1 MDRERFKVLVKAM
14 KATYPQDTFIPDK
27 DAFDVWYSMLQD
39 LPYEVCSLAIQ
50 KYIMTRKFPPTIADI
65 REMATEAMQRDLMPI
80 SELEAWAIVKKA
92 ISNSGY
98 NSVEEFNKLPEVCQ
112 IAVGNPSNLREWA
125 MMNTEQVD
133 TIEQSHFIK
142 SYRSAAMRMSE
153 DARLPDKVKALIS
166 DVSKQYQI
174 GQKQEKAQEIPEKE
188 ATKVEEKELDNK
200 PMLDEVRM
208 KLEEL
213 YNSLGGEKR

>member
-188 ATKVEEKELDNK
+188 ATKVEDKEPDNK
-200 PMLDEVRM
+200 PMPDEVRM

>member
-153 DARLPDKVKALIS
+153 DARLPDKVKTLIS
-166 DVSKQYQI
+166 DVCKQYQI
-174 GQKQEKAQEIPEKE
+174 GQKQEKVQEIPEKE
-188 ATKVEEKELDNK
+188 AAKVEDKEPDNK
-200 PMLDEVRM
+200 PMPDEVRM

>member
-1 MDRERFKVLVKAM
+1 MDRDRFKVLVKAM

-65 REMATEAMQRDLMPI
+65 REMATEAMQRDLMLI

-174 GQKQEKAQEIPEKE
+174 RQKQEKAQEIPEKE
-188 ATKVEEKELDNK
+188 ATKVEEKEPDNK
-200 PMLDEVRM
+200 PMPDEVRM

>member
-1 MDRERFKVLVKAM
+1 MDREKFKTLVKAM
-14 KATYPQDTFIPDK
+14 KATYPQDTFIPDQ
-27 DAFDVWYSMLQD
+27 DAFNVWYAMLKD
-39 LPYEVCSLAIQ
+39 LPYEICSLAIQ

-65 REMATEAMQRDLMPI
+65 REMATEVTQRELEPI

-92 ISNSGY
+92 ICNSGY

-125 MMNTEQVD
+125 MMNTEQVN

-142 SYRSAAMRMSE
+142 SYRAAAMRMKE

-166 DVSKQYQI
+166 DVSKQHRI
-174 GQKQEKAQEIPEKE
+174 DQKQEKVQEIPEKE
-188 ATKVEEKELDNK
+188 VVKVEDKEPDNK

-208 KLEEL
+208 RLEEL
-213 YNSLGGEKR
+213 YNSLGGGKQ

>member
-1 MDRERFKVLVKAM
+1 MDRDRFKVLVKAM

-188 ATKVEEKELDNK
+188 DTKVEDKEPDNK
-200 PMLDEVRM
+200 PMPDEVRM